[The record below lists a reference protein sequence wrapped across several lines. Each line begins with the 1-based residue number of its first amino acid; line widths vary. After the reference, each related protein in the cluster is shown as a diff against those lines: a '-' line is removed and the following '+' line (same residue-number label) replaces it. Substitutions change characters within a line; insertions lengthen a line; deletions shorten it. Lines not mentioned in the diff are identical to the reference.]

1 MRNILLAVAL
11 SLAVAAPAFAQK
23 LSIEFR
29 EGRVTVDATS
39 VPVRTILTEW
49 SKVGGTKVIGA
60 ERVAGAPLTIKL
72 IDVPES
78 QALEVILRSVA
89 GYMAAPRSA
98 NTGVSMYDRIMVLAT
113 SSTPPPAPAAT
124 RPTPNTGMSGT
135 QRFVPPRRE
144 PEPAEQDPDDD
155 DPNPP
160 NPPPVF
166 TFPQPGQNGVALQPG
181 QFPQPGQ
188 FNNGQF
194 QGTVNGQPVIVNPAP
209 GTQPQ
214 TFTINPAPPATPA
227 YQPATPV
234 GLPVPGMIAPVQPVP
249 GAPGTIVRPPGGQR
263 QR

>member
-1 MRNILLAVAL
+1 MRYILLAVAL
-11 SLAVAAPAFAQK
+11 SLAVAAPAAAQK
-23 LSIEFR
+23 LSIEFHD
-29 EGRVTVDATS
+29 GRVTVDAAS

-49 SKVGGTKVIGA
+49 SRVGGTKLIGA
-60 ERVAGAPLTIKL
+60 ERIAGAPLTIKL

-89 GYMAAPRSA
+89 GYMAAPRAA
-98 NTGVSMYDRIMVLAT
+98 NAGVSMYDRILVLAT
-113 SSTPPPAPAAT
+113 SSTPPPPAAAPRT
-124 RPTPNTGMSGT
+124 AQNSGMSGT
-135 QRFVPPRRE
+135 QRFVPPRRDT
-144 PEPAEQDPDDD
+144 EPAEQEPDDD

-194 QGTVNGQPVIVNPAP
+194 PGNVNGQPVIVNPAP
-209 GTQPQ
+209 
-214 TFTINPAPPATPA
+214 PPTPA

-234 GLPVPGMIAPVQPVP
+234 GMPAPGMIAPVQPVP
-249 GAPGTIVRPPGGQR
+249 VAPGTNVRPPGGQR
-263 QR
+263 QQ